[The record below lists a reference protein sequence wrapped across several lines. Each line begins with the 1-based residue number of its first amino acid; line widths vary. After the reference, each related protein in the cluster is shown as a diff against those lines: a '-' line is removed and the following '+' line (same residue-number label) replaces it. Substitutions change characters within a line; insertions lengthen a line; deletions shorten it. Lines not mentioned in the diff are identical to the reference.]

1 MRQGVGCRRRGAWG
15 GARGRSLAAGV
26 AAMLGLLAAAP
37 AGQRPGLTIAHDARS
52 LQPGEVVRLRVGSP
66 ERVTA
71 VAGRAFGR
79 DLRFAQVSAT
89 EWEALAGIDLD
100 VAPGPQ
106 EVEIRAQSAGGALSE
121 RYPLAIAPKRFG
133 TRTLKV
139 DPRFVTPPRSA
150 LPRIERERA
159 RVAEAYRSGR
169 PERLWTLPFAAP
181 LEAKAVSSFGVR
193 SVFNGTPRDPHGGA
207 DLASP
212 EGAAVR
218 APNAGRVALA
228 DDHYFSGNVVL
239 IDHGAGV
246 FSVLA
251 HLSRIDV
258 AEGAA
263 VQRGDQVGLVGRT
276 GRVTGPHLH
285 WAVRVGGA
293 RVDPYSLL
301 AATARAAPGT
311 GAS

>member
-1 MRQGVGCRRRGAWG
+1 MKPALGIGVRAVALALARRF
-15 GARGRSLAAGV
+15 
-26 AAMLGLLAAAP
+26 AAP
-37 AGQRPGLTIAHDARS
+37 AVLSGVCMLAASPAGQEPGLTITHAARS
-52 LQPGEVVRLRVGSP
+52 LQPGEAVVIEVRSP
-66 ERVTA
+66 EPLQALT
-71 VAGRAFGR
+71 GRAFGR
-79 DLRFAQVSAT
+79 DLRFVEVTPGRWQAVT
-89 EWEALAGIDLD
+89 GIDLD

-106 EVEIRAQSAGGALSE
+106 VAGVRAHAPSGPVSQEYRVAV
-121 RYPLAIAPKRFG
+121 APKQFG

-139 DPRFVTPPRSA
+139 DPRFVTPPKSA

-159 RVAEAYRSGR
+159 RVAEAFRSGR
-169 PERLWTLPFAAP
+169 PGRYWTLPFEAP
-181 LEAKAVSSFGVR
+181 VEAKAVSSFGVR

-212 EGAAVR
+212 EGAPVS
-218 APNAGRVALA
+218 APNDGRVALA
-228 DDHYFSGNVVL
+228 ANHYFAGNMVL

-258 AEGAA
+258 DEGAI
-263 VQRGDQVGLVGRT
+263 VRRGDPVGLVGRT

-285 WAVRVGGA
+285 WAARVGGA

-301 AATARAAPGT
+301 AVTAQADAA
-311 GAS
+311 SRQ

>member
-1 MRQGVGCRRRGAWG
+1 MALVLALGA
-15 GARGRSLAAGV
+15 
-26 AAMLGLLAAAP
+26 LAAAT
-37 AGQRPGLTIAHDARS
+37 AGQPPALAITHVARS
-52 LQPGEVVRLRVGSP
+52 LQPGEVVVVEVRSP
-66 ERVTA
+66 EPLAEVT
-71 VAGRAFGR
+71 GRAFGR
-79 DLRFAQVSAT
+79 DLRFT
-89 EWEALAGIDLD
+89 EVAKGEWQALAGIDLD
-100 VAPGPQ
+100 VPPGPQ
-106 EVEIRAQSAGGALSE
+106 VVDVRAQAPGGPLAD
-121 RYPLAIAPKRFG
+121 RYPLTIEPKQFG

-159 RVAEAYRSGR
+159 RVADAFRSGR

-193 SVFNGTPRDPHGGA
+193 SVFNGKPRDPHGGA

-212 EGAAVR
+212 EGAPVS
-218 APNAGRVALA
+218 APNAGRVAIA
-228 DDHYFSGNVVL
+228 ANHYFAGNVVL

-246 FSVLA
+246 FSILA

-258 AEGAA
+258 AEGAT
-263 VQRGDQVGLVGRT
+263 VRRGEPVGLVGHT

-301 AATARAAPGT
+301 AATAEAGGAARRQ
-311 GAS
+311 GAARL